1 MNTKKYFIT
10 LFSFIIFSIYFTLSG
25 VFVPF
30 IASIPQ
36 SNGGFKTLSSQNDF
50 YKMVDNFYDPDEFYN
65 FRTDNQNINI
75 LANFYNTLN
84 ASSNFDVLTS
94 FNQAIA
100 VDIDDFNGDQRF
112 YYNSDE
118 FIDNSQSPTINIKA
132 LQLNQKAY
140 DFYNIKVEGNSGIA
154 WNSISYKDDSIPV
167 LLGSEYKSFYKIGDI
182 ITGNYYSKNTNFEVI
197 GFIETDCSI
206 NYKNTSNITLN
217 TYTLPFHSLGS
228 GQN

>member
-1 MNTKKYFIT
+1 
-10 LFSFIIFSIYFTLSG
+10 
-25 VFVPF
+25 
-30 IASIPQ
+30 
-36 SNGGFKTLSSQNDF
+36 
-50 YKMVDNFYDPDEFYN
+50 MVDNFYDPDEFYN

-100 VDIDDFNGDQRF
+100 VDDFNGDQRF

-140 DFYNIKVEGNSGIA
+140 DFYNIEVEGNSEIA
-154 WNSISYKDDSIPV
+154 WNSISYKDNSIPV
-167 LLGSEYKSFYKIGDI
+167 LLGSEYKSFYPADACYFLKNF
-182 ITGNYYSKNTNFEVI
+182 GNLTYV
-197 GFIETDCSI
+197 GCS
-206 NYKNTSNITLN
+206 
-217 TYTLPFHSLGS
+217 
-228 GQN
+228 

>member
-1 MNTKKYFIT
+1 
-10 LFSFIIFSIYFTLSG
+10 
-25 VFVPF
+25 
-30 IASIPQ
+30 
-36 SNGGFKTLSSQNDF
+36 
-50 YKMVDNFYDPDEFYN
+50 MVDNFYDPDEFYN

-94 FNQAIA
+94 FNQAID

-140 DFYNIKVEGNSGIA
+140 EFYNIKVEEIPELHGIVFHIKMTRFLFY
-154 WNSISYKDDSIPV
+154 WV
-167 LLGSEYKSFYKIGDI
+167 LNINLFIKSE
-182 ITGNYYSKNTNFEVI
+182 T
-197 GFIETDCSI
+197 
-206 NYKNTSNITLN
+206 
-217 TYTLPFHSLGS
+217 
-228 GQN
+228 

>member
-100 VDIDDFNGDQRF
+100 VDIDNFNGDQRF

-140 DFYNIKVEGNSGIA
+140 QGCSRKKKMTVIYTKSLMYVWKVPCWSVCWGLER
-154 WNSISYKDDSIPV
+154 SIV
-167 LLGSEYKSFYKIGDI
+167 LR
-182 ITGNYYSKNTNFEVI
+182 VM
-197 GFIETDCSI
+197 
-206 NYKNTSNITLN
+206 
-217 TYTLPFHSLGS
+217 
-228 GQN
+228 

>member
-100 VDIDDFNGDQRF
+100 VDDFNGDQRF

-140 DFYNIKVEGNSGIA
+140 DFYWNNNLGFNISDKLSFFIKIPSCFLKSSA
-154 WNSISYKDDSIPV
+154 IDSREKGAI
-167 LLGSEYKSFYKIGDI
+167 K
-182 ITGNYYSKNTNFEVI
+182 
-197 GFIETDCSI
+197 
-206 NYKNTSNITLN
+206 
-217 TYTLPFHSLGS
+217 
-228 GQN
+228 

>member
-1 MNTKKYFIT
+1 M
-10 LFSFIIFSIYFTLSG
+10 SG

-30 IASIPQ
+30 IASIQQ

-118 FIDNSQSPTINIKA
+118 FIDNSQKESFVRLLQAGQKTLSA
-132 LQLNQKAY
+132 LNGGDEMLRR
-140 DFYNIKVEGNSGIA
+140 I
-154 WNSISYKDDSIPV
+154 
-167 LLGSEYKSFYKIGDI
+167 LLK
-182 ITGNYYSKNTNFEVI
+182 
-197 GFIETDCSI
+197 
-206 NYKNTSNITLN
+206 
-217 TYTLPFHSLGS
+217 LG
-228 GQN
+228 

>member
-100 VDIDDFNGDQRF
+100 VDDFNGDQRF

-118 FIDNSQSPTINIKA
+118 FIDNSQSPTINIKGKFR
-132 LQLNQKAY
+132 NCM
-140 DFYNIKVEGNSGIA
+140 E
-154 WNSISYKDDSIPV
+154 
-167 LLGSEYKSFYKIGDI
+167 
-182 ITGNYYSKNTNFEVI
+182 
-197 GFIETDCSI
+197 
-206 NYKNTSNITLN
+206 
-217 TYTLPFHSLGS
+217 
-228 GQN
+228 